1 MYNPDIM
8 SLVVGLDGYLVD
20 KLREVI
26 VRRKSTQFFF
36 STIYLL
42 FLESFFPIQKK
53 QIIVFNFWLYF
64 YM

>member
-1 MYNPDIM
+1 MYNPDFI

-26 VRRKSTQFFF
+26 VKRKSTQLFC

-42 FLESFFPIQKK
+42 FLESFLPIQKK
-53 QIIVFNFWLYF
+53 QIIVFNFWLYLC
-64 YM
+64 M